1 MIPSFRIPGTLH
13 KTSDDCNQIVAVEY
27 CKDCCKTEA
36 RFYHCNNW
44 DCPECYFHTAVR
56 AAHRVEDRLLGVQAA
71 FSKVGKFP
79 GKIMHITFSIPESE
93 YEDFDL
99 GENWKKCIKYA
110 SMIGVNGGS
119 VVFHPFRIKS
129 EYRKKL
135 FDAVKSMGLKGG
147 LWSGIHS
154 NVLNLDSWD
163 CYVYFA
169 PHFHVLGY
177 YPKIVMK
184 SNVFNDLTG
193 WVYKAIGVGN
203 ERSVYRTARYLF
215 THTAV
220 PEGHK
225 QAVHYFGVASYSKTS
240 SDTIKTKD
248 FKKCPS
254 CGSENYYLIR
264 TGYSSYLLERLLVGE
279 IKPADDDFFVHVR
292 FTKTVKR
299 YFVKDCGASVSWF
312 EEVVSVP

>member
-1 MIPSFRIPGTLH
+1 MIPSFRIPGTLN
-13 KTSDDCNQIVAVEY
+13 KTSDNCNQIVAVEY
-27 CKDCCKTEA
+27 CQDCGKSEA

-44 DCPECYFHTAVR
+44 DCPDCYFHTAIR
-56 AAHRVEDRLLGVQAA
+56 AAYRVEDRLLGVQSAY
-71 FSKVGKFP
+71 SNVGKFP
-79 GKIMHITFSIPESE
+79 GKIKHITFSIPESE
-93 YEDFDL
+93 YDDFNL
-99 GENWKKCIKYA
+99 EKSWKKCIKYA
-110 SMIGVNGGS
+110 GMIGVNGGA
-119 VVFHPFRIKS
+119 VIFHPFRIKS

-154 NVLNLDSWD
+154 NVLNLESWD

-184 SNVFNDLTG
+184 SNVFNGLTD
-193 WVYKAIGVGN
+193 WVYVAFGVGK

-225 QAVHYFGVASYSKTS
+225 QTVHYFGIASYSKTS
-240 SDTIKTKD
+240 SESIKTKE
-248 FKKCPS
+248 FKKCPN
-254 CGSENYYLIR
+254 CGSENYYLISS
-264 TGYSSYLLERLLVGE
+264 GYSSYLLNRLLLGE
-279 IKPADDDFFVHVR
+279 IKPSNDDFFVHVR
-292 FTKTVKR
+292 FTRTIKR
-299 YFVKDCGASVSWF
+299 YFVKDPSMDVSSLSMG
-312 EEVVSVP
+312 VSVP